1 MHCEN
6 VHKKIYRYIE
16 VKITRYNINSTKLC
30 STICR
35 LNLSQKNV
43 LIILLPVKIIQ
54 KLKDFKIIADLISK
68 KATFNFFFIS
78 DLTGCSEA
86 KGIETHRNIS
96 YFRCRQILTVFL

>member
-6 VHKKIYRYIE
+6 VHKKIYRYIK
-16 VKITRYNINSTKLC
+16 VKITSYNINSTKLC

-35 LNLSQKNV
+35 LNLSKKNV

-68 KATFNFFFIS
+68 KATFKSFF
-78 DLTGCSEA
+78 
-86 KGIETHRNIS
+86 
-96 YFRCRQILTVFL
+96 YF

>member
-6 VHKKIYRYIE
+6 VHKKIYRYIK
-16 VKITRYNINSTKLC
+16 VKITRYININSTKLC

-68 KATFNFFFIS
+68 KATFKSFF
-78 DLTGCSEA
+78 
-86 KGIETHRNIS
+86 
-96 YFRCRQILTVFL
+96 YF